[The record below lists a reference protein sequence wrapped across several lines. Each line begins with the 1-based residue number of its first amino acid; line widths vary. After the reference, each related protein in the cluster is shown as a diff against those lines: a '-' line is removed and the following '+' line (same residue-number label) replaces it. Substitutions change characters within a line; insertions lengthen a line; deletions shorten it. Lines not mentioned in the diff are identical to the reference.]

1 MNKSY
6 PLFKC
11 KVAEMY
17 AKLSWC
23 EQYLG
28 PSGERWYRDRGYLC
42 FWEEKDYMWF
52 KLRWLGDSKILEWR
66 ELS

>member
-1 MNKSY
+1 
-6 PLFKC
+6 
-11 KVAEMY
+11 MY

-28 PSGERWYRDRGYLC
+28 PSSERWYRDRGYLC